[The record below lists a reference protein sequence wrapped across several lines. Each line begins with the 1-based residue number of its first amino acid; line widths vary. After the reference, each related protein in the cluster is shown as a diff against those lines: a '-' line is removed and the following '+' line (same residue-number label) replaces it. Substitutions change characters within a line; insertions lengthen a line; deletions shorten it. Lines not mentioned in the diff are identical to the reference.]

1 MATSRRTRGSKPV
14 LTRARTA
21 PKTAEGASY
30 TVETR
35 RQAPKQRPQTEEP
48 GPQDGLAGILAAL
61 KGAGQVG
68 IYRLQPTWA
77 RGHLQTLNLGAGE
90 ELDFSMLDQLG
101 RFWGGGVYQFR
112 PMNRGRFAGAT
123 QSVQFDGPTLFNG
136 KPHPKDP
143 SIAEAVTPEVMHPHP
158 HQYQGQG
165 YAPPQYGGGYEPQHY
180 GAPPA
185 YGQPPGAMSRPSPEL
200 AMLGGL
206 MDRVLN
212 RMDSLEAKLAGP
224 GAAPSQ
230 APDQIAGVLQTLKLA
245 QQIREMMN
253 PADDYDDDDD
263 DDDEPDAWT
272 PKNPQE
278 AMMQLA
284 LKKFEAD
291 PDALDKLLG
300 DKKPKPA
307 AAPQQQ
313 RPAGAGPRL
322 VRAGEQTPPAAAA
335 PAGGLSP
342 GQIVAQLQQLDPQ
355 ARAELVNE
363 IGKSLDPE
371 TLAQMMQMIGGGSAA
386 G

>member
-1 MATSRRTRGSKPV
+1 MATSRRTRAAKPV
-14 LTRARTA
+14 LTRARPGPETG
-21 PKTAEGASY
+21 ERGSY

-35 RQAPKQRPQTEEP
+35 QKAPPRPEP
-48 GPQDGLAGILAAL
+48 TGPAPAQDGLAGILSAL

-77 RGHLQTLNLGAGE
+77 RGHLQTLNLGPGE
-90 ELDFSMLDQLG
+90 ELDFSMLDQLQ

-136 KPHPKDP
+136 KAHPKDP
-143 SIAEAVTPEVMHPHP
+143 SAPAPVAAEVLPQHAPH
-158 HQYQGQG
+158 YQGQG
-165 YAPPQYGGGYEPQHY
+165 YAPPHYGGGYEPAPY
-180 GAPPA
+180 GAPP
-185 YGQPPGAMSRPSPEL
+185 GSMGRPSPEL
-200 AMLGGL
+200 QMLGGL

-212 RMDSLEAKLAGP
+212 RMDSLEAKLSGP
-224 GAAPSQ
+224 GAAPAQ

-245 QQIREMMN
+245 QQIRELMN
-253 PADDYDDDDD
+253 PPDDYDDDDD
-263 DDDEPDAWT
+263 DDAAEEWT

-278 AMMQLA
+278 ALMAMA
-284 LKKFEAD
+284 MKKIEAD

-300 DKKPKPA
+300 DKKPAPQQQ
-307 AAPQQQ
+307 PQQQ
-313 RPAGAGPRL
+313 RPTGIGPRL
-322 VRAGEQTPPAAAA
+322 VRAGEQTAPPAAA
-335 PAGGLSP
+335 PAGPISP
-342 GQIVAQLQQLDPQ
+342 AQIVAQLQQLDPQ

-371 TLAQMMQMIGGGSAA
+371 TLAQMMQMMGAGSAA